1 MFKTAIANS
10 PHKSCD
16 IVVANAGISRA
27 FGDSL
32 WPLDGR
38 PCLSFLTFLHTITY
52 LFVLSTDL
60 DSEPKKPALKI
71 VHVNMI
77 GTMYTFKLAAHY
89 FRKQP
94 DIPERDRCL
103 IITGSMTQ
111 YVDSPVRL
119 LHPLGSKDHVFLP
132 KRRD

>member
-1 MFKTAIANS
+1 MFKTAIEKS

-16 IVVANAGISRA
+16 IVLANAGISRA

-32 WPLDGR
+32 WPLDGKLILFFHPQIR
-38 PCLSFLTFLHTITY
+38 LHPFTKCIHDA
-52 LFVLSTDL
+52 TDL
-60 DSEPKKPALKI
+60 DTEPKKPALKI

-94 DIPERDRCL
+94 DTPDRDRCL
-103 IITGSMTQ
+103 LITGSMTQ

-119 LHPLGSKDHVFLP
+119 FLFDLSCDP
-132 KRRD
+132 NSSERR